1 MISDPLNAPKA
12 AGSQQVERLRQV
24 MACLRRECPWDAEQT
39 HRSLVTYLI
48 EETAEV
54 VDAIEVGNDAD
65 LREELGDL
73 LLQVVFHS
81 EIAEQQGRFSL
92 DDVAHDIA
100 EKLIRRHPYVFADA
114 EVPTD
119 LRTSWEAR
127 KRAEKGR
134 TSALD
139 GIPDSLDPIARAQ
152 KVLSRAS
159 QHGVIDLGSPPQSEA
174 TVGDQIVALIAQAQ
188 AQGLDA
194 DQLTRDAVRRLEA
207 RVRAAEANF
216 SVE

>member
-1 MISDPLNAPKA
+1 MIPDPLNAPKA

-24 MACLRRECPWDAEQT
+24 MARLRRECPWDAEQT

-114 EVPTD
+114 EVPAD

-139 GIPDSLDPIARAQ
+139 GIPDRLSPIARAQ
-152 KVLSRAS
+152 KILSRAS
-159 QHGVIDLGSPPQSEA
+159 QHGVLYLDSPPSDA

-207 RVRAAEANF
+207 RVRAAEADF